1 MWDFRA
7 RIVAVLWVQL
17 KPRAI
22 YDKTKPM
29 QLPLTPTPD
38 QTLSSHETHLWL
50 LDVASLAPEQ
60 WAKHLSA
67 LSDAERAKK
76 MGSPQ
81 RQQMFLAT
89 RILLRR
95 VLAHYSH
102 LEPQELLF
110 GQQESGK
117 PFLTNANLHFNLS
130 HSGQQALLAV
140 SRTAEVGV
148 DLELIRTRPNLMA
161 ISERYFHADEIAQ
174 LAALTATAQ
183 TAYFF
188 KLWTLKEAF
197 YKGLGSGIAT
207 GLDRTAFA
215 VEGDK
220 ISARATTD
228 SAIAIEDWQFYQTQL
243 PQGYCAALAAK
254 QTQPLTPLLYAAD
267 KILR

>member
-1 MWDFRA
+1 MR
-7 RIVAVLWVQL
+7 
-17 KPRAI
+17 
-22 YDKTKPM
+22 
-29 QLPLTPTPD
+29 LPITPTPD

-50 LDVASLAPEQ
+50 LDVASLSPERL
-60 WAKHLSA
+60 AKQLSV
-67 LSDAERAKK
+67 LSDEERTKT
-76 MGSPQ
+76 MGSTQ
-81 RQQMFLAT
+81 RLQMFLAT

-110 GQQESGK
+110 SQRESGK
-117 PFLTNANLHFNLS
+117 PFLANTNLHFNLS

-161 ISERYFHADEIAQ
+161 ISERYFHADEVAQ

-183 TAYFF
+183 IDYFF

-207 GLDRTAFA
+207 GLDRTAFR

-220 ISARATTD
+220 ISAHCTAD
-228 SAIAIEDWQFYQTQL
+228 SGIAIADWQFYQTPL
-243 PQGYCAALAAK
+243 PNNYCAAVAVK
-254 QTQPLTPLLYAAD
+254 QTQPLMPLLFDGITLLA
-267 KILR
+267 